1 MQIKKRQIQFS
12 DYFLCN
18 RQQASMT
25 LFLAINA
32 NKPLF
37 GFIIDKKASFCTLT
51 SRTSE
56 NI

>member
-18 RQQASMT
+18 RQQVSMT
-25 LFLAINA
+25 LFLVINA
-32 NKPLF
+32 DKPLS
-37 GFIIDKKASFCTLT
+37 GVKIDKKASFCTLT

>member
-25 LFLAINA
+25 LFLVINA
-32 NKPLF
+32 DKPLS
-37 GFIIDKKASFCTLT
+37 GVKIDKKASFCTLT